1 MPARALRLTAI
12 GYLRKSKKMLAMS
25 EPDETDA
32 LAALAAVGADDRAG
46 KITERV
52 AVRVLRH
59 YVEGAYALMV
69 RASESVVSAF
79 IDDTRFALTC
89 GRKKRG
95 LRLVRLP
102 NREYPGHFIVMRAW
116 TGNASPEAE
125 KRGSFDVC
133 RPTLNAST
141 LELTLEVR
149 DFGTVHI
156 NMPRTSEGDL
166 DIDGDVT
173 ATTTPLP
180 SRT

>member
-1 MPARALRLTAI
+1 MPARVLRRVAVE
-12 GYLRKSKKMLAMS
+12 YLSKSKKMLSMGNGI
-25 EPDETDA
+25 
-32 LAALAAVGADDRAG
+32 AVLLSLGVDDIASKNVRAG
-46 KITERV
+46 
-52 AVRVLRH
+52 VRVIQH
-59 YVEGAYALMV
+59 SGEGAYALMV

-116 TGNASPEAE
+116 PGNASPEAE
-125 KRGSFDVC
+125 KRGSHDVC
-133 RPTLNAST
+133 RPTLNTST

-156 NMPRTSEGDL
+156 NMPRNDNGKL
-166 DIDGDVT
+166 DIDGDVI